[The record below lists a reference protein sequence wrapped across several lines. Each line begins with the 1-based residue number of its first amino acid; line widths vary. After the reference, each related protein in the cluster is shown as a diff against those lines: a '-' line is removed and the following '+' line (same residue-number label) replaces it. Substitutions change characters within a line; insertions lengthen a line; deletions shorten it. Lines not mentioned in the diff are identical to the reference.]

1 MRKNLFLVFLLFTFL
16 LVGCSSKSDI
26 KDVPVSEIKD
36 AILKYNLLDVEPL
49 NDIPASEFHALS
61 SVKND
66 INEGFMLSAMIN
78 VKLRDIIVIKTDNP
92 EVIIKTLEKYKD
104 NSLKL
109 FADGY
114 GGEDNMESVSNSIL
128 KTIGNYVYFIAT
140 PNADE
145 IEKVILNTIQK

>member
-26 KDVPVSEIKD
+26 KDVPVIEIKD
-36 AILKYNLLDVEPL
+36 AILKNNLLDVDPL
-49 NDIPASEFHALS
+49 NNIPASEFYALS

-78 VKLRDIIVIKTDNP
+78 VKLRDVIVIKTDNP
-92 EVIIKTLEKYKD
+92 EVVIKSLEKYKN

-140 PNADE
+140 PNAYE

>member
-1 MRKNLFLVFLLFTFL
+1 
-16 LVGCSSKSDI
+16 

-36 AILKYNLLDVEPL
+36 AILKNNLLDVDPL

-78 VKLRDIIVIKTDNP
+78 VKLRDVIVIKTDNP
-92 EVIIKTLEKYKD
+92 EVVIKSLEKYKN

-140 PNADE
+140 PNAYE

>member
-16 LVGCSSKSDI
+16 LVGCSSKSDV

-36 AILKYNLLDVEPL
+36 AILKNNLLDVDPL

-78 VKLRDIIVIKTDNP
+78 VKLRDVIVIKTDNP
-92 EVIIKTLEKYKD
+92 EVIIKTLEKYKN

-128 KTIGNYVYFIAT
+128 KTIGNYVYFIST

-145 IEKVILNTIQK
+145 IENVILNTIQQ

>member
-1 MRKNLFLVFLLFTFL
+1 MKKTLSLVFLLFIFS
-16 LVGCSSKSDI
+16 LVGCSSKESI

-36 AILKYNLLDVEPL
+36 AILKNNVLDVEPL
-49 NDIPASEFHALS
+49 NDIPATEFHALS

-66 INEGFMLSAMIN
+66 IEEGFMLSAMIN
-78 VKLRDIIVIKTDNP
+78 VKLRDVIVIKTDNTQVVL
-92 EVIIKTLEKYKD
+92 EALEKYKD

-128 KTIGNYVYFIAT
+128 KTVGNYVYFIAT

-145 IEKVILNTIQK
+145 IEKVILNTIQQ

>member
-36 AILKYNLLDVEPL
+36 AILKNNLLDVDPL

-78 VKLRDIIVIKTDNP
+78 VKLRDVIVIKTDNP
-92 EVIIKTLEKYKD
+92 EVIINALEKYKN

-128 KTIGNYVYFIAT
+128 KTIGNYVYFIA
-140 PNADE
+140 N
-145 IEKVILNTIQK
+145 

>member
-26 KDVPVSEIKD
+26 KDVPVIEIKD
-36 AILKYNLLDVEPL
+36 AILKNNLLDVDPL
-49 NDIPASEFHALS
+49 NNIPASEFHALS

-78 VKLRDIIVIKTDNP
+78 VKLRDVIVIKTDNP
-92 EVIIKTLEKYKD
+92 EVVIKSLEKYKN

-140 PNADE
+140 PNAYE

>member
-26 KDVPVSEIKD
+26 KDVPVIEIKD
-36 AILKYNLLDVEPL
+36 AILKNNLLDVDPL
-49 NDIPASEFHALS
+49 NNIPASEFHALS

-78 VKLRDIIVIKTDNP
+78 VKLRDVIVIKTDNP
-92 EVIIKTLEKYKD
+92 EVVIKSLEKYKN

-114 GGEDNMESVSNSIL
+114 GGEDNMESVS
-128 KTIGNYVYFIAT
+128 
-140 PNADE
+140 
-145 IEKVILNTIQK
+145 

>member
-36 AILKYNLLDVEPL
+36 AILKNNLLDVDPL

-78 VKLRDIIVIKTDNP
+78 VKLRDVIVIKTDNP
-92 EVIIKTLEKYKD
+92 EVIIKALEKYKN

-128 KTIGNYVYFIAT
+128 KTIGNYVYFIA
-140 PNADE
+140 
-145 IEKVILNTIQK
+145 L